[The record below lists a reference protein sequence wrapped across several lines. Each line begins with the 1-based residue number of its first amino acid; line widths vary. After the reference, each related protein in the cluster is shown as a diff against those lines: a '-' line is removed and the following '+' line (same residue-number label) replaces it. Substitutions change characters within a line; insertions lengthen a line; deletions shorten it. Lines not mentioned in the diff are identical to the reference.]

1 MSEPKKQPE
10 KVEPTVGKAPEG
22 EEIKSGK
29 KEPVLGSAPANS
41 NDEERVDGKKE
52 PVLGELTAADVK
64 IPEGSRKEPVVTA
77 PISEISEERA
87 DGKIEPVVGDAPA
100 TEKPANDDD
109 AEAQAPKAEEQ
120 PAAAAA
126 AADENVIPP
135 VAVAEDSAGAPPP
148 NDNPPADAPAPKHHG
163 RLAKVFNFV
172 ASMAAGAAVTA
183 AAKTAAIVGMS
194 VAGAPAWATLAVA
207 GLAVGVGATLY
218 HDLRERS
225 AKKKEGETLSGYFSA
240 AHGKEL
246 FSKKNA
252 KVFGISTVAAL
263 IGSALMLGFH
273 EGVIQDAW
281 RGLIGGAPE
290 VTPPVEQVIPPV
302 EQVIPPVEEVIPPV
316 EVTPPVEE
324 VIAPVEE
331 VVPAVVCLTP
341 GEQFANLIQGH
352 DVSGRV
358 TDAIARSASTNA
370 AVAAQGAKDLA
381 FFAFN
386 GFDGVPKDASVAVE
400 LFKQAAD
407 AGNLQAK
414 VDLLYMQYHGLG
426 GLTADPQAAVAT
438 MNSLPGARAAM
449 FVEAWGGAGNA
460 AGATFSTDSILK
472 GMTVGCPTPG

>member
-10 KVEPTVGKAPEG
+10 KVEPTIRKASEG
-22 EEIKSGK
+22 EEIQSGK
-29 KEPVLGSAPANS
+29 KEPVLSPAPANS
-41 NDEERVDGKKE
+41 NDAERIDGKKE
-52 PVLGELTAADVK
+52 PVVGDLTAADVK
-64 IPEGSRKEPVVTA
+64 IPEGAKKDPVVTA
-77 PISEISEERA
+77 PISEISEDRH
-87 DGKIEPVVGDAPA
+87 DGKIEPVIGETPA
-100 TEKPANDDD
+100 KAKPANDDVAG
-109 AEAQAPKAEEQ
+109 AESPEAAEQ
-120 PAAAAA
+120 PAAA

-135 VAVAEDSAGAPPP
+135 VAVAQDSAGAQPP
-148 NDNPPADAPAPKHHG
+148 NDNPPVDAPAPRHHG

-281 RGLIGGAPE
+281 RGFFGGAPD
-290 VTPPVEQVIPPV
+290 VAPPVEEALIVPPV
-302 EQVIPPVEEVIPPV
+302 AEEIIPPVEETIPPV
-316 EVTPPVEE
+316 AEEIVPPVEE
-324 VIAPVEE
+324 VA
-331 VVPAVVCLTP
+331 PAVVCLTP
-341 GEQFANLIQGH
+341 AEKFANLIQGH

-438 MNSLPGARAAM
+438 MSTLPGARAAM
-449 FVEAWGGAGNA
+449 FVEAWGGAKDA
-460 AGATFSTDSILK
+460 AGAVFSTDSILK
-472 GMTVGCPTPG
+472 GMTVGCPTPA